1 MNHFPMT
8 DRRYLSIAF
17 FLALAGTLF
26 AGYLSGVKLLTGT
39 CAFNESCPYF
49 LGYPTCWYGFGMF
62 LAMTV
67 VSALGL
73 SGRLPAPKAARANA
87 WIASA
92 GTLFAGYFVVN
103 EVVQWMALP
112 SATRYGLVL
121 PTCVYGLVFYVII
134 LALSARQALRKAAA

>member
-1 MNHFPMT
+1 MT
-8 DRRYLSIAF
+8 DRRYLTTAF

-26 AGYLSGVKLLTGT
+26 AGYLSGVKIFTGT

-67 VSALGL
+67 IGGLGL
-73 SGRLPAPKAARANA
+73 AGRLAARKAASLNA
-87 WIASA
+87 WVAAA
-92 GTLFAGYFVVN
+92 GTLFAGWFVVA
-103 EVVQWMALP
+103 EVVQWAALP

-134 LALSARQALRKAAA
+134 FALSLRQARRTTSG